1 MLESILRGRKQ
12 RIDIPS
18 VTEVNKNNTFHFN
31 NVRKHSTDSF
41 VSSPVDISPALEA
54 AFSYACLF
62 HYTPFLVGK
71 NPTHPTVFSFRL
83 AKHFVRSWKMP
94 LYYFAIEP
102 QSKQFPSRG
111 DIVTFNVNVGEEADA
126 D

>member
-1 MLESILRGRKQ
+1 MRGRKQ

-18 VTEVNKNNTFHFN
+18 VTEVIENNTFHFN

-62 HYTPFLVGK
+62 HYTSFLAGK
-71 NPTHPTVFSFRL
+71 NPTVFSFRL
-83 AKHFVRSWKMP
+83 ARHFVRSWKMP